1 MARVKL
7 LVAAGSLIALTVI
20 FLSLQEHQVVPQLP
34 KIPRPYRWTYDPVRD
49 ERNLGLTEAQC
60 EEAFPGQDAEIVRAR
75 EWHAAN
81 GGIEEEQV
89 RLWRDEPDKAHG
101 QVRVLI
107 YDGDIFVVGEKQGV
121 VDRTRYLAGLSMIYR
136 AITAIPD
143 PRMLPNV
150 EFTLDRM
157 DHPNPEPQRPGRT
170 AWGWCRHKTDNNTW
184 VMPDFN
190 GWSSSSWDTVGG
202 YRAFRQKSKPFLTPF
217 KDKIKKVLWRG
228 QLDVGQKISQIRSK
242 LLEVSKDKSWSDC
255 AELKWGPR
263 EGVVPMEEHCK
274 WQFLIHTEGP
284 RQNYVAAKNDWSD
297 LNDIMDYYLLNQD
310 EAERIAEESARTF
323 RDRYL
328 TPAAEACYIR
338 RMIYE
343 YAKVQNF
350 EPQLYKNITN
360 DDGTVTRRMRGVSWE
375 RFAFK
380 APARF
385 DIPGGPEGYW
395 FKSNQVDFED

>member
-7 LVAAGSLIALTVI
+7 LVAAGSLIALTVV
-20 FLSLQEHQVVPQLP
+20 FLSLQEHQVVPQLS
-34 KIPRPYRWTYDPVRD
+34 KIPRPYRWTYEPVRD

-60 EEAFPGQDAEIVRAR
+60 EEAFPAQDAEIVRAR
-75 EWHAAN
+75 EWHATN

-143 PRMLPNV
+143 PRVLPNI

-170 AWGWCRHKTDNNTW
+170 AWAWCRHKTDNNTW

-217 KDKIKKVLWRG
+217 KDKIKKALWRG
-228 QLDVGQKISQIRSK
+228 QLDVGQKISVIRSK
-242 LLEVSKDKSWSDC
+242 LLEVSKDKSWSDT

-263 EGVVPMEEHCK
+263 EGV
-274 WQFLIHTEGP
+274 
-284 RQNYVAAKNDWSD
+284 
-297 LNDIMDYYLLNQD
+297 
-310 EAERIAEESARTF
+310 
-323 RDRYL
+323 
-328 TPAAEACYIR
+328 
-338 RMIYE
+338 
-343 YAKVQNF
+343 
-350 EPQLYKNITN
+350 
-360 DDGTVTRRMRGVSWE
+360 
-375 RFAFK
+375 
-380 APARF
+380 
-385 DIPGGPEGYW
+385 
-395 FKSNQVDFED
+395 